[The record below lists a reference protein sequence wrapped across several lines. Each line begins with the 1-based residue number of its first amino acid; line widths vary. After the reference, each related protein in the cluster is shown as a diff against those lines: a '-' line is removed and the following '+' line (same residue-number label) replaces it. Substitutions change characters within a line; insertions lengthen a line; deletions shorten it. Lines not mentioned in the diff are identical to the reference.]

1 MKKLEG
7 ELQRLIAAV
16 DARLEAAPEGRPPAP
31 RGWTGRIWPQASEPG
46 QRFALAGIGMLL
58 VTLGW
63 AGSSLYYSTRLS
75 DRIEDVMRPYA
86 TELADTVTT
95 IQADLVPRMAIADD
109 LKTEIDRARRDLL
122 ERDREMETTLTA
134 AQSQL
139 LSVRDAAIDDIE
151 RRLTDQTDDLST
163 MLEMLRQ
170 RAVELDQGL
179 DDITATLGAF
189 DAQLPVLTDGF
200 GEVAAQLVESR
211 TMLERVAA
219 DVAALDGKAP
229 PLLATLDKHQTL
241 LDEES
246 NRLAALRTRLES
258 LENDTAE
265 SNRQL
270 EQALE
275 QGREQ
280 IAGWTDIDR
289 QVAARKDDIMHNLDR
304 YADSLNSHVREFL
317 EVLNSQ
323 ATFTGG

>member
-1 MKKLEG
+1 MKKLES

-16 DARLEAAPEGRPPAP
+16 DARLEAPPARRSPGP
-31 RGWTGRIWPQASEPG
+31 RGLTSGIWP
-46 QRFALAGIGMLL
+46 LAGIAVLL
-58 VTLGW
+58 VAVGW

-75 DRIEDVMRPYA
+75 NRIEDALRPYA
-86 TELADTVTT
+86 TELADTVAT
-95 IQADLVPRMAIADD
+95 IQSDLTPRMAIADE

-122 ERDREMETTLTA
+122 ERDQEMETTLTA

-151 RRLTDQTDDLST
+151 RRLTDQTDDLSA
-163 MLEMLRQ
+163 MLEMLRR

-179 DDITATLGAF
+179 DEITATLGAF

-211 TMLERVAA
+211 TMLERAAA
-219 DVAALDGKAP
+219 DVATLDGKAP
-229 PLLATLDKHQTL
+229 PLLATLEKHQQL
-241 LDEES
+241 LDEDSE
-246 NRLAALRTRLES
+246 RLVALRSRLES
-258 LENDTAE
+258 LENDTVE
-265 SNRQL
+265 SSQQL
-270 EQALE
+270 EQAFR

-280 IAGWTDIDR
+280 IAGWADIDR

-304 YADSLNSHVREFL
+304 YAESLNSHVREFL